1 MILDK
6 MRTSNQPIGFN
17 VVAKLTMSQYNQAVS
32 KLLAKNLSAV
42 REPFEKLF
50 GGFFL

>member
-6 MRTSNQPIGFN
+6 MRTSNQPLGFS
-17 VVAKLTMSQYNQAVS
+17 VVANQAVV
-32 KLLAKNLSAV
+32 KLLGKNLSAV
-42 REPFEKLF
+42 REPFKKLF